1 MTTPMTRRAV
11 LGHAAGGAA
20 FLSAVTASLAE
31 RLAAAEAAA
40 GPQLQGR
47 VRQSVCKWCYPKISL
62 EDLCRDG
69 KAMGLSSIEL
79 LEVKDFD
86 TLKKHD
92 LVCAMVSG
100 VPGGITT
107 GLNRLENHDK
117 IVAFFEDTAPKV
129 AAAGFGTSSAFPAT
143 APGCQTSKD
152 STTARSASSASCRSA
167 RNTRSSP

>member
-20 FLSAVTASLAE
+20 FLSGTTASLAE
-31 RLAAAEAAA
+31 RLTAAEAAA

-79 LEVKDFD
+79 LEVKDFE

-92 LVCAMVSG
+92 LVARWS
-100 VPGGITT
+100 
-107 GLNRLENHDK
+107 
-117 IVAFFEDTAPKV
+117 A
-129 AAAGFGTSSAFPAT
+129 AFPAGSR
-143 APGCQTSKD
+143 PG
-152 STTARSASSASCRSA
+152 
-167 RNTRSSP
+167 